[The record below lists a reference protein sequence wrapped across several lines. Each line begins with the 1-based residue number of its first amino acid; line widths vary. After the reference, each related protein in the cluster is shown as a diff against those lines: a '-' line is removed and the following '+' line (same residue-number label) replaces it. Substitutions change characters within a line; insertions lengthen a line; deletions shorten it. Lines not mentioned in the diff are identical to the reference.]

1 MEIILKADV
10 QKLGKALDVV
20 SVKDGY
26 ARNFLFPQKLAIL
39 ATKSAKE
46 MVLKNRAELE
56 ARFLKEKESASLL
69 LKKLEEAS
77 VTIAVAVGENE
88 QMYGSVTNHQIAENL
103 KKQGFKIEKRQV
115 NLDAPIKQ
123 LGVYTVSVSLHT
135 EVEGS
140 VKVWV
145 VKEEE

>member
-10 QKLGKALDVV
+10 SNLGKALDVV
-20 SVKDGY
+20 TVKDGY

-39 ATKSAKE
+39 ATRSAKN
-46 MVLKNRAELE
+46 MVEKNRAELE

-77 VTIAVAVGENE
+77 VTIPVAVGETE
-88 QMYGSVTNHQIAENL
+88 QMYGSVTGHQIAESL
-103 KKQGFKIEKRQV
+103 KKQGFKVEKRQV

-123 LGVYTVSVSLHT
+123 LGVYTVAVKLHA

>member
-10 QKLGKALDVV
+10 SNLGKALDVV
-20 SVKDGY
+20 TVKDGY

-39 ATKSAKE
+39 ATKSAKQ
-46 MVLKNRAELE
+46 MVQKNRAELE

-77 VTIAVAVGENE
+77 VTIPVAVGENE
-88 QMYGSVTNHQIAENL
+88 QMYGSVSGHQIAENL
-103 KKQGFKIEKRQV
+103 KKQGFKVEKRQV
-115 NLDAPIKQ
+115 NLEAPIKQ
-123 LGVYTVSVSLHT
+123 LGVYTVPVRLHA